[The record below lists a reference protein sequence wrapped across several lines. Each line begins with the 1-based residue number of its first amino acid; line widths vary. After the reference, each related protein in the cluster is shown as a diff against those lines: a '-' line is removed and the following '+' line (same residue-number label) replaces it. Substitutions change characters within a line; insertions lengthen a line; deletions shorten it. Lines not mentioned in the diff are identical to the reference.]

1 MPTTW
6 NNLLN
11 LFFPN
16 LCKICKR
23 PLVEGEEQICLK
35 CLCDLPH
42 TGYHQQANNPVEQLF
57 IGKNRIEYAT
67 AYLRYEKGGK
77 VQSLIHSLKY
87 HDNKELGYLL
97 GRQIARELQADHSPI
112 CTVDL
117 LIPVPLHPRK
127 KQQRGYNQSEW
138 IARGLNT
145 LLKLPIDTTSLRR
158 TKETETQTHKQTY
171 DRWLNMQ
178 NIFSVVD
185 REVLAGKHI
194 LLIDDVITTG
204 STIGACAEALLTIPG
219 VRVSVLA
226 IAMA

>member
-42 TGYHQQANNPVEQLF
+42 TGYHQLVNNPVEQLF
-57 IGKNRIEYAT
+57 IGKDRIEYAT

-97 GRQIARELQADHSPI
+97 GRQIARELQTDHSPI

-127 KQQRGYNQSEW
+127 KRQRGYNQSEW

>member
-1 MPTTW
+1 M
-6 NNLLN
+6 
-11 LFFPN
+11 
-16 LCKICKR
+16 LCQT
-23 PLVEGEEQICLK
+23 PLVGGEEHICLK
-35 CLCDLPH
+35 CLCELPR
-42 TGYHQQANNPVEQLF
+42 TGHNFLEENPATYLFGGKVPVYHAAAFLH
-57 IGKNRIEYAT
+57 
-67 AYLRYEKGGK
+67 YEKGGH
-77 VQSLIHSLKY
+77 VQQLIHSLKY
-87 HDNKELGYLL
+87 HDSQRTAAQLVHDRNHRQDNREIGFRL
-97 GRQIARELQADHSPI
+97 GRMAGLRYQKAILSDRP
-112 CTVDL
+112 DL
-117 LIPVPLHPRK
+117 LLPVPLHPKKRK
-127 KQQRGYNQSEW
+127 QRGYNQSEW

>member
-1 MPTTW
+1 M
-6 NNLLN
+6 
-11 LFFPN
+11 
-16 LCKICKR
+16 LCQT
-23 PLVEGEEQICLK
+23 PLVGGEEHICLK
-35 CLCDLPH
+35 CLCELPR
-42 TGYHQQANNPVEQLF
+42 TGHNFLEENPATYLFGGKVPVYHAAAFLH
-57 IGKNRIEYAT
+57 
-67 AYLRYEKGGK
+67 YEKGGH
-77 VQSLIHSLKY
+77 VQQLIHSLKY
-87 HDNKELGYLL
+87 HDNREIGFRL
-97 GRQIARELQADHSPI
+97 GRMAGLRYQKRSCQTARTFSSPSRS
-112 CTVDL
+112 
-117 LIPVPLHPRK
+117 IPKAERSAA
-127 KQQRGYNQSEW
+127 YNQSEW

>member
-1 MPTTW
+1 MRKIF
-6 NNLLN
+6 NDLLH
-11 LFFPN
+11 LFFPK
-16 LCKICKR
+16 LCMLCQT
-23 PLVEGEEQICLK
+23 PLVGGEEHICLK
-35 CLCDLPH
+35 CLCDLPR
-42 TGYHQQANNPVEQLF
+42 TGHNFLEENPATYLF
-57 IGKNRIEYAT
+57 
-67 AYLRYEKGGK
+67 GGK
-77 VQSLIHSLKY
+77 VPVYHAAAFLHYENGGHVQKLIHSLKY
-87 HDNKELGYLL
+87 HDNREIGFRL
-97 GRQIARELQADHSPI
+97 GRMAGLRYQKAILSDRP
-112 CTVDL
+112 DL
-117 LIPVPLHPRK
+117 LLPVPLHPKKRK
-127 KQQRGYNQSEW
+127 QRGYNQSEW

-178 NIFSVVD
+178 DIFSVVD
-185 REVLAGKHI
+185 REALAGKHI